1 VARYLSP
8 PDSYSFNVPC
18 QRADTLTL
26 RTGALMSSQPSIVR
40 LGSLVVFALLSSA
53 AARAQQSE
61 ESPLA
66 KIPWTHG
73 PIVGKLGDI
82 AEVKV
87 PANCRFTDAD
97 GAKQFMEATQNP
109 PSGTEQGVLLCR
121 GTVASDSSFWFV
133 VFEYNASGLVRDDDK
148 SKLDQV
154 ALLRRIQRGTE
165 AGNEERRKRGWG
177 EIEVVGWQRAPY
189 YDSLTHNLTWAT
201 RLRDKGP
208 AGEETINHSVR
219 LLGRGGVMNVDLVA
233 DPSQAESAVT
243 AFDSILTDY
252 AFIPGQRYS
261 EWRAGDKVAEYG
273 LTALIA
279 GGAGAAAVKLGLFGK
294 LWKAILMV
302 VLALK
307 KLVIIVVV
315 AIGGFFKK
323 LFGKRKSEPAAAPPP
338 RA

>member
-1 VARYLSP
+1 MTSK
-8 PDSYSFNVPC
+8 S
-18 QRADTLTL
+18 
-26 RTGALMSSQPSIVR
+26 SIVR
-40 LGSLVVFALLSSA
+40 SGAVVVAVLLSSA
-53 AARAQQSE
+53 AAGAQQAE

-66 KIPWTHG
+66 KIPWAQG
-73 PIVGKLGDI
+73 PLVGKLGDV

-87 PANCRFTDAD
+87 PANCRFTDAE
-97 GAKQFMEATQNP
+97 GAKAFMEATQNP

-121 GTVASDSSFWFV
+121 GTAAADSSFWFV

-148 SKLDQV
+148 SKLDQA
-154 ALLRRIQRGTE
+154 ALLRTIQRGTE
-165 AGNEERRKRGWG
+165 EGNDERRRRGWG
-177 EIEVVGWQRAPY
+177 EIEVVGWQQAPY

-201 RLRDKGP
+201 RLRDKGS

-219 LLGRGGVMNVDLVA
+219 LLGRGGVMNVDLVT
-233 DPSQAESAVT
+233 DPSQAETAVA
-243 AFDSILTDY
+243 AFDRILTDY

-294 LWKAILMV
+294 LWKVILTL

-307 KLVIIVVV
+307 KLVIVVAV
-315 AIGGFFKK
+315 AIGSFFKK
-323 LFGKRKSEPAAAPPP
+323 LFGKRKTAPASAPPAA
-338 RA
+338 

>member
-1 VARYLSP
+1 MPST
-8 PDSYSFNVPC
+8 S
-18 QRADTLTL
+18 
-26 RTGALMSSQPSIVR
+26 SIVR
-40 LGSLVVFALLSSA
+40 LAAAIVPIFVGSA
-53 AARAQQSE
+53 AGAQQAG

-66 KIPWTHG
+66 RIPWTRG
-73 PIVGKLGDI
+73 PVVGKLGDV

-121 GTVASDSSFWFV
+121 GTTATDSSFWFV

-148 SKLDQV
+148 SKLDQA
-154 ALLRRIQRGTE
+154 ALLKTIQRGTE
-165 AGNEERRKRGWG
+165 AGNEERRRRGWG
-177 EIEVVGWQRAPY
+177 EIEVVGWQIPPY

-201 RLRDKGP
+201 RLRDKGAA
-208 AGEETINHSVR
+208 AGEESINHSVR

-233 DPSQAESAVT
+233 DPSQATTAVA

-252 AFIPGQRYS
+252 SFIPGQRYS
-261 EWRAGDKVAEYG
+261 EWRSGDKVAEYG

-294 LWKAILMV
+294 LWKVILAV

-307 KLVIIVVV
+307 KLVIVVVV

-323 LFGKRKSEPAAAPPP
+323 LFGKRKAAPASGPP
-338 RA
+338 MSS

>member
-1 VARYLSP
+1 
-8 PDSYSFNVPC
+8 
-18 QRADTLTL
+18 
-26 RTGALMSSQPSIVR
+26 MSSKSAIVR
-40 LGSLVVFALLSSA
+40 LGTFVVVALVGSA
-53 AARAQQSE
+53 AARAQQAE

-73 PIVGKLGDI
+73 PIVGKLGDV

-87 PANCRFTDAD
+87 PANCRFTDAS

-121 GTVASDSSFWFV
+121 GAAATDSSFWFV

-148 SKLDQV
+148 SKLDQA
-154 ALLRRIQRGTE
+154 ALLRTIQRGTE
-165 AGNEERRKRGWG
+165 AGNEERRRRGWG

-201 RLRDKGP
+201 RLRDKGS
-208 AGEETINHSVR
+208 AGEESINHSVR

-233 DPSQAESAVT
+233 DPSQAETAVA

-273 LTALIA
+273 LAALIA

-294 LWKAILMV
+294 LWKVILAL

-307 KLVIIVVV
+307 KLVIVVVV

-323 LFGKRKSEPAAAPPP
+323 LFGKRKTEPAPAPP
-338 RA
+338 AT

>member
-1 VARYLSP
+1 MTSK
-8 PDSYSFNVPC
+8 S
-18 QRADTLTL
+18 
-26 RTGALMSSQPSIVR
+26 SIVR
-40 LGSLVVFALLSSA
+40 FGAVIVAVLLSSA
-53 AARAQQSE
+53 AAGAQQAE

-66 KIPWTHG
+66 KIPWAQG
-73 PIVGKLGDI
+73 PLVGKLGDV

-87 PANCRFTDAD
+87 PANCRFTDAQ

-121 GTVASDSSFWFV
+121 GTAAADSSFWFV

-148 SKLDQV
+148 SKLDQA
-154 ALLRRIQRGTE
+154 ALLRTIQRGTE
-165 AGNEERRKRGWG
+165 AGNDERRRRGWG
-177 EIEVVGWQRAPY
+177 EIEVVGWQQAPY

-201 RLRDKGP
+201 RLRDKGS

-219 LLGRGGVMNVDLVA
+219 LLGRGGVMNVDLVT
-233 DPSQAESAVT
+233 DPSQAETAVA
-243 AFDSILTDY
+243 AFDGILADY
-252 AFIPGQRYS
+252 TFIPGQRYS

-294 LWKAILMV
+294 LWKVILTL

-307 KLVIIVVV
+307 KLVIVVAV
-315 AIGGFFKK
+315 AIGSFFKK
-323 LFGKRKSEPAAAPPP
+323 LFGKRKTAPASAPPV
-338 RA
+338 A

>member
-1 VARYLSP
+1 
-8 PDSYSFNVPC
+8 
-18 QRADTLTL
+18 
-26 RTGALMSSQPSIVR
+26 MSSKSAIVR
-40 LGSLVVFALLSSA
+40 LGTFVVAALLGSA
-53 AARAQQSE
+53 AARAQQAE

-73 PIVGKLGDI
+73 PVVGKLGDV

-87 PANCRFTDAD
+87 PANCRFTDAE

-109 PSGTEQGVLLCR
+109 ASGAEQGVLLCR
-121 GTVASDSSFWFV
+121 GATATDSSFWFV
-133 VFEYNASGLVRDDDK
+133 VFEYSASGLVRDDDK
-148 SKLDQV
+148 SKLDQA
-154 ALLRRIQRGTE
+154 ALLRTIQRGTE
-165 AGNEERRKRGWG
+165 AGNEERRRRGWG
-177 EIEVVGWQRAPY
+177 EVEVVAWQRAPY

-201 RLRDKGP
+201 RLRDKGS

-233 DPSQAESAVT
+233 DPSQAETAVA

-279 GGAGAAAVKLGLFGK
+279 GGAGVAAVKLGLFGK
-294 LWKAILMV
+294 LWKVILAL

-323 LFGKRKSEPAAAPPP
+323 LFGKRKAEQASAPPP
-338 RA
+338 AA

>member
-1 VARYLSP
+1 MTS
-8 PDSYSFNVPC
+8 
-18 QRADTLTL
+18 T
-26 RTGALMSSQPSIVR
+26 SSVVR
-40 LGSLVVFALLSSA
+40 LGTVVVAALLGSA
-53 AARAQQSE
+53 GARAQQAE
-61 ESPLA
+61 KSPLA
-66 KIPWTHG
+66 KIPWTQG
-73 PIVGKLGDI
+73 PVVGRLGDV
-82 AEVKV
+82 AEVRV

-121 GTVASDSSFWFV
+121 GTTATDSSYWFV

-148 SKLDQV
+148 SKLDQA
-154 ALLRRIQRGTE
+154 ALLRTIQRGTE
-165 AGNEERRKRGWG
+165 AGNDERRRRGWG

-201 RLRDKGP
+201 RLRDKGS

-219 LLGRGGVMNVDLVA
+219 LLGRGGVMNADLVA
-233 DPSQAESAVT
+233 DPAQAVT
-243 AFDSILTDY
+243 AVAAFDSILTDY

-294 LWKAILMV
+294 LWKVILTL

-307 KLVIIVVV
+307 KLVIIVAV
-315 AIGGFFKK
+315 AIGSFFKK
-323 LFGKRKSEPAAAPPP
+323 LFGKRKAEPAPTPSSRGVAPPP
-338 RA
+338 NAYPNQSQRSTTTKDSEGRS